1 MVNTAGTCLSPA
13 AEKLKI
19 NTLTIKRDV
28 CVMPGY
34 RSASLI
40 LLTMQLVFTSMAV
53 AGGDPGIMD
62 GIKRQKVMSMY
73 EDSRREFPEVPDMA
87 AGDAIRL
94 LGRPNITFVD
104 VREPKE
110 QQVSMIPGAVS
121 QRDFLARIDRFRTQ
135 TIIVYCTI
143 GYRSGKLAL
152 KLRQKG
158 LDVINLKAGL
168 LGWVYAGGAVAQN
181 GRLVKRIH
189 VYGRKW
195 DLAPAAVE
203 TVY

>member
-1 MVNTAGTCLSPA
+1 MS
-13 AEKLKI
+13 I
-19 NTLTIKRDV
+19 
-28 CVMPGY
+28 Y

-40 LLTMQLVFTSMAV
+40 SLMMLLFFAGLAV
-53 AGGDPGIMD
+53 AGDDPGIMD
-62 GIKRQKVMSMY
+62 SIKEQKVMSMY
-73 EDSRREFPEVPDMA
+73 ADYRGEFPEVPDIA
-87 AGDAIRL
+87 AAEAIRL
-94 LGRPNITFVD
+94 LGQPDITFVD
-104 VREPKE
+104 VREPRE
-110 QQVSMIPGAVS
+110 QQVSMIPGALS
-121 QRDFLARIDRFRTQ
+121 QRDFLARIDRFRGQ

-168 LGWVYAGGAVAQN
+168 LGWVHAGGVVVQN
-181 GRLVKRIH
+181 GREVKQIH